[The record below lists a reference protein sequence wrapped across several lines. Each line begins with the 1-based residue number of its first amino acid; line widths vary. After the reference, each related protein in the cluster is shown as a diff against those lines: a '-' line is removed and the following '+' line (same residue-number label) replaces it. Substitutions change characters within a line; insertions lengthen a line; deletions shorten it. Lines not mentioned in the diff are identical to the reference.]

1 MTLEEKSYIY
11 GLLLTDG
18 SIDIKNYNSYT
29 GTVRLELNYKDK
41 DIIEKLYQI
50 IPYSS
55 IRERTRTTNFSQEYH
70 SIIFSNSRK
79 DFINEL
85 INMGFPIKNK
95 TINARPPICEYDINA
110 FWRGVIDGDG
120 SLGLRQGKK
129 GLEPF
134 LSLVT
139 KSELLRNAFCDYLNS
154 ITHEQYNPKR
164 NTRDGVYNIGC
175 GTSSTKKVIDKL
187 YHNATIYLDRKY
199 NKMLEINQFIKDNNI
214 QIKRNYVLQQITPEG
229 AIIAQY
235 STCAEAQR
243 KTGFTHLADAS
254 NPSKPLKLKNGYYW
268 KRIYEDEQL

>member
-1 MTLEEKSYIY
+1 MTLEQKSYVY

-18 SIDIKNYNSYT
+18 TISIKDHNSYT
-29 GTVRLELNYKDK
+29 GIVKLELSYKDK

-50 IPYSS
+50 IPFSS

-79 DFINEL
+79 NFINEL
-85 INMGFPIKNK
+85 VAMGFPTENK
-95 TINARPPICEYDINA
+95 TINACPPNCEYDINA

-120 SLGLRQGKK
+120 SLGIRQGKH
-129 GLEPF
+129 GSEAF

-139 KSELLRNAFCDYLNS
+139 KSELLKEAFCSYLNS

-164 NTRDGVYNIGC
+164 NIRDGVYNIGC
-175 GTSSTKKVIDKL
+175 GTSNTKKVIDKL
-187 YHNATIYLDRKY
+187 YYNATIYLDRKY

-214 QIKRNYVLQQITPEG
+214 QIKKSYILQQITPEG
-229 AIIAQY
+229 MVIAEY
-235 STCAEAQR
+235 PTCAEAQR

-254 NPSKPLKLKNGYYW
+254 NPSKPIK
-268 KRIYEDEQL
+268 